1 MFEKVPD
8 RAGKVKLQGT
18 DRLSIFRELSN
29 VEKYIFLLETFWVD
43 VDWTELQE
51 ERFHFVHK
59 SVQDLFYF
67 ILKKLDGGINRL
79 DKNLSLDEKIVSER
93 LEHWNIFFYIFSG
106 SDYGNV
112 KKMKKH
118 LIGITGKIGILLNQF
133 K

>member
-1 MFEKVPD
+1 M
-8 RAGKVKLQGT
+8 
-18 DRLSIFRELSN
+18 
-29 VEKYIFLLETFWVD
+29 D